1 MRKWFGFLSLILALS
16 LVPAGFATTDA
27 EAAKFRIGMHRQTFG
42 SFTAVAMGMGYFD
55 EEFGKGNWEVK
66 VFAQGKL
73 VIEALL
79 SRSLDVGHGATRPY
93 VDGVAK
99 KAGLVMVS
107 ASSSWCKSMSIW
119 VPIDS
124 PIKTMADLKGKTIA
138 EKKGTSTHFVF
149 DNGILP
155 AFGMK
160 PGDIKIMNTT
170 TAERLSAFRAKV
182 VSAMVIGAPTSFR
195 LIDMKWGRPIVDYCK
210 YDNPPAMIFI
220 ELANPR
226 TLKSNPGGVVK
237 YLRAYLKSAQLWK
250 KDPDKFAKVYHK
262 WLIAKGRKVDY
273 SIARRSINVV
283 RPLYNITPR
292 IINALNATAKV
303 QKGRGKIRRLPDFA
317 GGEGI
322 ERGPL
327 TKALA
332 SMKMN

>member
-1 MRKWFGFLSLILALS
+1 MRKLFGFLGLALV
-16 LVPAGFATTDA
+16 LGFTPVGFGAMDA
-27 EAAKFRIGMHRQTFG
+27 QAAKFRIGMHRQTFG

-55 EEFGKGNWEVK
+55 EEFGKGNWSVK

-79 SRSLDVGHGATRPY
+79 SRSLDVGHGATRPF

-99 KAGLVMVS
+99 KAGLTMISV
-107 ASSSWCKSMSIW
+107 SSSWCKSISIW
-119 VPIDS
+119 VPLDS
-124 PIKTMADLKGKTIA
+124 PIKTVADLRGKTIA
-138 EKKGTSTHFVF
+138 EKKGTSTHFVL

-160 PGDIKIMNTT
+160 PRDLKIMNTT
-170 TAERLSAFRAKV
+170 TAERLSAYRAKV

-195 LIDMKWGRPIVDYCK
+195 LTDKKWGRPIVDYCK

-226 TLKSNPGGVVK
+226 TLKSNPDGVVK

-273 SIARRSINVV
+273 SIARRAINVV
-283 RPLYNITPR
+283 RPLYKITPR

-322 ERGPL
+322 AGEAL
-327 TKALA
+327 KKALA
-332 SMKMN
+332 SMNMN

>member
-1 MRKWFGFLSLILALS
+1 MRKRMGFLGLMLALS
-16 LVPAGFATTDA
+16 FMFVSLPVTDA
-27 EAAKFRIGMHRQTFG
+27 LAAKFRIGMHRQTFG

-55 EEFGKGNWEVK
+55 EEFGKGNWSVK
-66 VFAQGKL
+66 VFPQGKL

-79 SRSLDVGHGATRPY
+79 SRSLDVGHGATRPF

-99 KAGLVMVS
+99 RAGLTMISV
-107 ASSSWCKSMSIW
+107 SSSWCKSISIW
-119 VPIDS
+119 VPLDS
-124 PIKTMADLKGKTIA
+124 PIKTVADLKGKTIA
-138 EKKGTSTHFVF
+138 EKKGTSTHFVL
-149 DNGILP
+149 DNSILP

-160 PGDIKIMNTT
+160 PRDLKIMNTT
-170 TAERLSAFRAKV
+170 TAERLSAYRAKV

-195 LIDMKWGRPIVDYCK
+195 ISDEKWGRPIVDYCK

-226 TLKSNPGGVVK
+226 TLKNNPEGVVK

-250 KDPDKFAKVYHK
+250 KDPEKFAKVYHK
-262 WLIAKGRKVDY
+262 WLVSKGRKIDY
-273 SIARRSINVV
+273 SIARRSVSVV
-283 RPLYNITPR
+283 RPLYKITPR
-292 IINALNATAKV
+292 IINALDATAKV

-327 TKALA
+327 EKALA
-332 SMKMN
+332 SMN

>member
-16 LVPAGFATTDA
+16 LVPVGFATTDA
-27 EAAKFRIGMHRQTFG
+27 EAAKFRIGMHRQTYG

-138 EKKGTSTHFVF
+138 EKKGTSTHFVL
-149 DNGILP
+149 DNGIL
-155 AFGMK
+155 ARVRH
-160 PGDIKIMNTT
+160 
-170 TAERLSAFRAKV
+170 EVRA
-182 VSAMVIGAPTSFR
+182 TS
-195 LIDMKWGRPIVDYCK
+195 
-210 YDNPPAMIFI
+210 
-220 ELANPR
+220 
-226 TLKSNPGGVVK
+226 KS
-237 YLRAYLKSAQLWK
+237 
-250 KDPDKFAKVYHK
+250 
-262 WLIAKGRKVDY
+262 
-273 SIARRSINVV
+273 
-283 RPLYNITPR
+283 
-292 IINALNATAKV
+292 
-303 QKGRGKIRRLPDFA
+303 
-317 GGEGI
+317 
-322 ERGPL
+322 
-327 TKALA
+327 
-332 SMKMN
+332 

>member
-1 MRKWFGFLSLILALS
+1 MRRCFCILSLLLALS
-16 LVPAGFATTDA
+16 LVPVGFATTDA

-42 SFTAVAMGMGYFD
+42 AFTAVAMGMGYFD
-55 EEFGKGNWEVK
+55 EEFGKGNWVVK

-107 ASSSWCKSMSIW
+107 VSSSWCKSMSIW

-170 TAERLSAFRAKV
+170 TAERLSAFRARV

-195 LIDMKWGRPIVDYCK
+195 LIDMKWGRP
-210 YDNPPAMIFI
+210 
-220 ELANPR
+220 
-226 TLKSNPGGVVK
+226 
-237 YLRAYLKSAQLWK
+237 
-250 KDPDKFAKVYHK
+250 H
-262 WLIAKGRKVDY
+262 
-273 SIARRSINVV
+273 
-283 RPLYNITPR
+283 
-292 IINALNATAKV
+292 
-303 QKGRGKIRRLPDFA
+303 RGL
-317 GGEGI
+317 
-322 ERGPL
+322 L
-327 TKALA
+327 
-332 SMKMN
+332 

>member
-1 MRKWFGFLSLILALS
+1 MRRCFCILSLLLALS
-16 LVPAGFATTDA
+16 LVPVGFATTDA

-42 SFTAVAMGMGYFD
+42 AFTAVAMGMGYFD
-55 EEFGKGNWEVK
+55 EEFGKGNWNVK

-99 KAGLVMVS
+99 RAGLVMISV
-107 ASSSWCKSMSIW
+107 SSSWCKSMNIW
-119 VPIDS
+119 VHPDS
-124 PIKTMADLKGKTIA
+124 PIKTVADLKGKTIA
-138 EKKGTSTHFVF
+138 EKKGTSTHFVME
-149 DNGILP
+149 NGILP
-155 AFGMK
+155 AYGLTHK
-160 PGDIKIMNTT
+160 DVKIMNTT

-182 VSAMVIGAPTSFR
+182 VAAMVIGAPTSFR
-195 LIDMKWGRPIVDYCK
+195 LIDKKWARPIVDYCK
-210 YDNPPAMIFI
+210 HDNPPAMIFI

-226 TLKSNPGGVVK
+226 TLKSNPGGFVK
-237 YLRAYLKSAQLWK
+237 YLRAYLKSTKLWK

-262 WLIAKGRKVDY
+262 WLISKGRKVDY
-273 SIARRSINVV
+273 SIARRSVDVV
-283 RPLYNITPR
+283 RPLYKITPR

-303 QKGRGKIRRLPDFA
+303 QKGRGKIRRLPNFS